1 MRAEMQPRQCKSLK
15 TGRRD
20 RCGYNSQ
27 LSVHQSSHVVSSSS
41 AFSFSLFLYVTVQ
54 KQEII
59 IVLLWLLIEVIN
71 ILTLP
76 EA

>member
-20 RCGYNSQ
+20 RCEYNSH

-41 AFSFSLFLYVTVQ
+41 AFSPGFLCDCT
-54 KQEII
+54 
-59 IVLLWLLIEVIN
+59 
-71 ILTLP
+71 
-76 EA
+76 EARDHNSPIMALDRSH